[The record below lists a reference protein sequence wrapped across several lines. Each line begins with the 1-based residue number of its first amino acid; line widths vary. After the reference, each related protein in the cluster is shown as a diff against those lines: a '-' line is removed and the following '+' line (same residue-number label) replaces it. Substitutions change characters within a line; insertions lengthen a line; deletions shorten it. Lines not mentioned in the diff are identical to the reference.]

1 MEQLQKQFNDLRR
14 ENKKLNNQLRV
25 QTKQDRAP
33 QRARSRKEDID
44 HINILE
50 TKIEKLKIVS
60 RYFLQ
65 G

>member
-1 MEQLQKQFNDLRR
+1 MELLQKQFNHLRR

-25 QTKQDRAP
+25 QTKQKRAP

-44 HINILE
+44 RINVLE

-60 RYFLQ
+60 RYFFQ
-65 G
+65 E